1 MAVRSLGSCG
11 SLIFSCMCIYI
22 VHCRS
27 LYVHAHSWFGH
38 MPTCTLIM
46 YMHIHVHVHVHVHT
60 YLAWIFPA
68 SHTAVFTFGDSV
80 KLVKCGGERGR
91 GRGRGREREG
101 ERGTCIFTCTCTCKY
116 TMYMHVHVDE

>member
-27 LYVHAHSWFGH
+27 LYVH

-46 YMHIHVHVHVHVHT
+46 YMHIHVHVHT

-80 KLVKCGGERGR
+80 KLVKCGGERGGR
-91 GRGRGREREG
+91 GRGRGGGEGGRGRERE
-101 ERGTCIFTCTCTCKY
+101 EHVYLHAHVHVNIQCTCTCR
-116 TMYMHVHVDE
+116 